1 MTSAFPLPDLGK
13 LLAIAGEATF
23 AKGMQLFQADK
34 VHQLTWQEE
43 SVSAQVAGSHDY
55 QVTLKLDEEAMSSS
69 CTCQAATY
77 QVMCKHVVATALA
90 LMTQLTPA
98 TQTKSEDEYEGERE
112 VKQLRRFFIQQE
124 KESLITLLIEELSRN
139 TRRWQYWLQRAEQS
153 GQPVTQASLALQID
167 EALPSESLWK
177 WEAVSAYFREA
188 ECQFE
193 AIWTA
198 LDPLPLETQW
208 AVVEYALRRL
218 NLVLEQIDDSG
229 GHRFS
234 IEGELNSRLPKL
246 FQQLPWSKE
255 QQADWLFKHLLEKP
269 LALFPSLSDFG
280 DAGNNPHLLA
290 LCEQA
295 LEQQQGPSDNWQI
308 KWQRQRYAEPLI
320 AAARASGQW
329 RTELSIKSR
338 LAQNV
343 SDWLELC
350 QLCLDNQEPLDGEYW
365 LTKARQQASR
375 PADHLHCNRMEI
387 QLREHLADK
396 SRAWLL
402 ANQLFEQ
409 QPGFAEFQEL
419 RQLQQRLAWP
429 DEGLL
434 QRVEQAL
441 KAIYRPADGVLSR
454 PQSDALLWFYLDQGR
469 EDEAC
474 DWVKERQV
482 GASALLTLADR
493 VLQRR
498 PLDALGYHFRVAA
511 ATVAQTNHDAYQQVV
526 TQLQQL
532 EKALPADEAIR
543 AHFFQQVNAL
553 AREHKR
559 KRNFIQLLD
568 ARLPRF

>member
-34 VHQLTWQEE
+34 VHQLTWQEN
-43 SVSAQVAGSHDY
+43 SVSAKVVGSHEY
-55 QVTLKLDEEAMSSS
+55 QVSLQIDEGEVSSS
-69 CTCQAATY
+69 CTCPAATY
-77 QVMCKHVVATALA
+77 QMMCKHAVATAIA
-90 LMTQLTPA
+90 LMARLEQKKDGKES
-98 TQTKSEDEYEGERE
+98 KSEAER
-112 VKQLRRFFIQQE
+112 LRSFFIRQE
-124 KESLITLLIEELSRN
+124 KEALIALLLEELGRDE
-139 TRRWQYWLQRAEQS
+139 RRWQHWLQRADRS
-153 GQPVTQASLALQID
+153 DQPITQTSLKKQID
-167 EALPSESLWK
+167 EALPRESLWE
-177 WEAVSAYFREA
+177 WREVADYFDAA
-188 ECQFE
+188 ENQFE
-193 AIWTA
+193 AIWEA
-198 LDPLPLETQW
+198 LELLPVEAQW

-295 LEQQQGPSDNWQI
+295 LEQRQGPSDNWQI

-365 LTKARQQASR
+365 LAKARQQASR

-409 QPGFAEFQEL
+409 HPSFAEFQEL

-532 EKALPADEAIR
+532 EKALPTDEAIR
-543 AHFFQQVNAL
+543 AHFFLQVNAL

>member
-34 VHQLTWQEE
+34 VHQLTWQEN
-43 SVSAQVAGSHDY
+43 SVSAKVVGSHDY
-55 QVTLKLDEEAMSSS
+55 QVTLKLDEEEMSSS

-124 KESLITLLIEELSRN
+124 KEALITLLIEELSRN

-153 GQPVTQASLALQID
+153 SQPVTQASLALQID

-269 LALFPSLSDFG
+269 LALFPSLADFG

-295 LEQQQGPSDNWQI
+295 LEQRQGPSDNWQI

-365 LTKARQQASR
+365 LAKARQQASR

-493 VLQRR
+493 MLQRR